1 MRKIYGLDVT
11 HPGAA
16 GWLRELFKKVSEDWG
31 YDFIKIDFVEWTLL
45 SAERYH
51 DRTCS
56 QAAAY
61 RKGFELIRDAIG
73 PKRHL
78 LDCGP
83 MNNTVESLDSA
94 RIELDLPRL
103 TWEQYT
109 GNSNSSAPAM
119 AKRYYFNQRTWIND
133 VDHLGLAL
141 LTLAQSRAAAS
152 IIALSGGTMIS
163 GDRLVDLDPD
173 RLEILR
179 KVYPSYGVAG
189 RPIDLF
195 EADRPEIFEIPIKT
209 KFAEWSVV
217 ALFNYADAF
226 MEKSV
231 ALERLRLPQ
240 PKTYLAFEFWSQ
252 RLVGEF
258 DRELRVR
265 VEPESVALL
274 SVHPLAGVPRVVS
287 TDRHFTQGAVELKNV
302 SWDTSS
308 NVLSGTSVGAAG
320 TAQNISIYVPR
331 EYRWDSDLPEYFHE
345 SGQYSLKQ
353 IDSRILRVR
362 ARFDA
367 GTVTPWQVRFAR
379 ID

>member
-1 MRKIYGLDVT
+1 
-11 HPGAA
+11 
-16 GWLRELFKKVSEDWG
+16 
-31 YDFIKIDFVEWTLL
+31 
-45 SAERYH
+45 
-51 DRTCS
+51 
-56 QAAAY
+56 
-61 RKGFELIRDAIG
+61 
-73 PKRHL
+73 
-78 LDCGP
+78 
-83 MNNTVESLDSA
+83 MNNTVEWLDSA

-109 GNSNSSAPAM
+109 GNFNSSAPAM
-119 AKRYYFNQRTWIND
+119 AKRYYFNQKSWIND
-133 VDHLGLAL
+133 ADHLGLAL
-141 LTLAQSRAAAS
+141 LTLPQSRAAAS

-163 GDRLVDLDPD
+163 GDRLVDLDPE

-195 EADRPEIFEIPIKT
+195 EADRPEVFEIPIKM

-231 ALERLRLPQ
+231 ALKSLRLPQ
-240 PKTYLAFEFWSQ
+240 SKTYLAFEFWNQ

-274 SVHPLAGVPRVVS
+274 SVHPITGAPRVMS

-302 SWDTSS
+302 NWDTSS
-308 NVLSGTSVGAAG
+308 NILSGTSVGAAG
-320 TAQNISIYVPR
+320 TAHNISVYVPR

-353 IDSRILRVR
+353 INSRILRVR

-367 GTVTPWQVRFAR
+367 GTVTPWQVQFAR
-379 ID
+379 TY